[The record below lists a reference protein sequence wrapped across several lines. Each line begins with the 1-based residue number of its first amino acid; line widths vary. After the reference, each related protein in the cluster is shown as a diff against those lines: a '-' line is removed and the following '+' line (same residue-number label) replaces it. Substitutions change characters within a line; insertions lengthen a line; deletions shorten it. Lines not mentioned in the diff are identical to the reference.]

1 MRPQDYPP
9 APSQSL
15 REAQSSG
22 AIPAQ
27 RYTRRR
33 PSQTWNCRVVWM
45 RLSPGSSRSIT
56 SPKLNTSHRREL
68 SGIAIVS
75 MSKLGLLPENQMA
88 SAAVESAPEWKVTD
102 QFRRATVTDCLF
114 VCCTNPPGVQV
125 GEMLFSVI
133 VVAGSTTNHSIAPAA
148 NSALPA

>member
-1 MRPQDYPP
+1 M
-9 APSQSL
+9 
-15 REAQSSG
+15 
-22 AIPAQ
+22 
-27 RYTRRR
+27 
-33 PSQTWNCRVVWM
+33 
-45 RLSPGSSRSIT
+45 
-56 SPKLNTSHRREL
+56 
-68 SGIAIVS
+68 S

-114 VCCTNPPGVQV
+114 VYCTNSPGVEVQV
-125 GEMLFSVI
+125 GETIFSVI